1 MKFFLSCVLVFS
13 FIKVNA
19 QQENNHPNIFLITID
34 GYRWQEL
41 FKGADTNILK
51 NPEFVFDTSLA
62 NVRWNG
68 ENDFERRKK
77 LMPFFWNVIAQKGS
91 LYGNRAC
98 NNKVDA
104 ANIYKFSYP
113 GYNEIL
119 TGKPDIIPVL
129 NTPTLNKNT
138 NFFSLF
144 DTTAA
149 YKNKVA
155 AFCSW
160 SILKYIFNPTTSHFP
175 VNAGYDDFF
184 DDTATDSIHIAV
196 NNLQNEVEEKERT
209 RYDEFT
215 FLHAKQYIKKN
226 LPKLM
231 MIGFGETDE
240 YAHQAR
246 YDMYL
251 QQANKIDNMIGEL
264 WYELQQIPFYK
275 NNTIF
280 IITTDHG
287 RGKKQNKW
295 MNHYTLIKGSREAW
309 IAVLGNN
316 IEAKGEVKTNSQ
328 LYLKQIAP
336 TIAQLA
342 NINIYKPK
350 EKINIETITSTIVT
364 SNTSTTNKVLLSSK

>member
-1 MKFFLSCVLVFS
+1 
-13 FIKVNA
+13 
-19 QQENNHPNIFLITID
+19 
-34 GYRWQEL
+34 
-41 FKGADTNILK
+41 
-51 NPEFVFDTSLA
+51 
-62 NVRWNG
+62 
-68 ENDFERRKK
+68 
-77 LMPFFWNVIAQKGS
+77 
-91 LYGNRAC
+91 
-98 NNKVDA
+98 
-104 ANIYKFSYP
+104 
-113 GYNEIL
+113 
-119 TGKPDIIPVL
+119 
-129 NTPTLNKNT
+129 
-138 NFFSLF
+138 
-144 DTTAA
+144 
-149 YKNKVA
+149 
-155 AFCSW
+155 
-160 SILKYIFNPTTSHFP
+160 
-175 VNAGYDDFF
+175 
-184 DDTATDSIHIAV
+184 
-196 NNLQNEVEEKERT
+196 
-209 RYDEFT
+209 
-215 FLHAKQYIKKN
+215 
-226 LPKLM
+226 

-295 MNHYTLIKGSREAW
+295 MNHYTLIKGSSEAW